1 MNANPALLS
10 SPHSD
15 VLSPAALTASSSSP
29 EEATRRLLDEIK
41 RRAKACVM
49 TKDWYWADK
58 LYARGIELLEGL
70 DDDDGGGSGDDSNK
84 KEELA
89 ILHSNRS
96 LTLFHLTQLSQS
108 QIEAQT
114 AIDLNPD
121 YVKAY
126 WRLGQCS
133 AALGDWDG
141 ALGAYEKAVEIDSR
155 DDGEGGGKMVK
166 ALQKEVEKC
175 KVKVEQERLL
185 IMEGKFDD
193 EAAAIGSASDG
204 AGGGTNNRKKS
215 ATTTTAAAATAT
227 ATATGPFEF
236 DIDHTVSTSPICSGS
251 IIPRCLL
258 GEEHLDSGVHQA
270 YTLTF
275 VQKNAINADAN
286 PFIIPSTGMA
296 LLQDLSSLLQVSR
309 RNVRQHAAD
318 SNSSSLEMPA
328 PPTQNVRQHKSLL
341 NLLPDNAI
349 YLKETVDKAFG
360 AIRQMFWPL
369 YSPMKADLT
378 MRTAYLLAGEAGGG
392 RTHFALLIAALAR
405 VHFGVASTYLD
416 CSKLQSSPDLRMGHI
431 LDELSEAFE
440 EAAAKGPPSFL
451 ILDDLDSLVPNIDA
465 SNDDEN
471 DAMHHQ
477 QTNPALSAQVKLI
490 SDHLRHLIDRNVDI
504 CVLATC
510 NTATSVAPSL
520 RSLRGFSSVLSVP
533 SLDSSQRVALFDAT
547 TKQLLSEDYKST
559 DVSVSDLVP
568 SFGKQTEGY
577 TPADLLS
584 LAGRV
589 AHAVHVRKLGRCS
602 SFAANPNG
610 IASRSSLLQEA
621 LDGYASISQ
630 KSLHVVKQ
638 GVAVEWS
645 HIGGLFRAKAT
656 LTDVIL
662 RPVRYGAIYRNSPIS
677 LPRGI
682 LLYGPS
688 GCGKTLI
695 VPALAKECN
704 FNVVKCN
711 GPELLDKYIGAS
723 EAKVRQLFARAYA
736 AAPCILFLD
745 DFDALA
751 PRRGSDH
758 TGVTDR
764 VVNQLLTFLDGVEGA
779 DNKNKGMVYIIGASS
794 RPDKIDPAL
803 LRPGRLEK
811 HVYVGYANSDEEWSD
826 LFSGIALSRELD
838 TSVYSLISSGEV
850 LRQYGS
856 KMNHL
861 RSLSAADLKAVM
873 DTAHL
878 AAVHDYLDRKVDALV
893 AFDDGADGGRR
904 ANQVTIQ
911 LNHLVEALR
920 SARPSLSDD
929 DKRMLTSIYAPFYSN
944 GDGDSAT
951 ASSMPPRGGFGLN
964 ATDGDSTDVSGVEYR
979 SKDPELKTTLR

>member
-1 MNANPALLS
+1 MPLEDWLCVKIISTSQIKASYRALLNEFQQGCITADLV
-10 SPHSD
+10 PF
-15 VLSPAALTASSSSP
+15 LEAASSSSSHIVSKP
-29 EEATRRLLDEIK
+29 
-41 RRAKACVM
+41 
-49 TKDWYWADK
+49 
-58 LYARGIELLEGL
+58 
-70 DDDDGGGSGDDSNK
+70 
-84 KEELA
+84 
-89 ILHSNRS
+89 
-96 LTLFHLTQLSQS
+96 
-108 QIEAQT
+108 
-114 AIDLNPD
+114 
-121 YVKAY
+121 
-126 WRLGQCS
+126 WRTPSIASSSTSRTHQAVS
-133 AALGDWDG
+133 AA
-141 ALGAYEKAVEIDSR
+141 
-155 DDGEGGGKMVK
+155 
-166 ALQKEVEKC
+166 
-175 KVKVEQERLL
+175 
-185 IMEGKFDD
+185 
-193 EAAAIGSASDG
+193 
-204 AGGGTNNRKKS
+204 T
-215 ATTTTAAAATAT
+215 TAT
-227 ATATGPFEF
+227 ATAPVEL
-236 DIDHTVSTSPICSGS
+236 DIDHTSSASLVCSGS
-251 IIPRCLL
+251 IIPKCLL
-258 GEEHLDSGVHQA
+258 DEEHLNSDVHQA

-275 VQKNAINADAN
+275 VQTNAINADAN
-286 PFIIPSTGMA
+286 NSIIPSTGIT
-296 LLQDLSSLLQVSR
+296 LLQDLSSLLRVSR
-309 RNVRQHAAD
+309 RNDRQDAVDSNASSVVMPVPPTQHVRQH
-318 SNSSSLEMPA
+318 
-328 PPTQNVRQHKSLL
+328 TSLL
-341 NLLPDNAI
+341 NSLPNNAGC
-349 YLKETVDKAFG
+349 LKETVDKAFD
-360 AIRQMFWPL
+360 AIKQMFWPL
-369 YSPMKADLT
+369 STPMKANLT

-405 VHFGVASTYLD
+405 VHFGIASTYLD

-477 QTNPALSAQVKLI
+477 QTNPALLAQVKLI
-490 SDHLRHLIDRNVDI
+490 SDHLRHLIGRNANI

-510 NTATSVAPSL
+510 NTAASVAPSL
-520 RSLRGFSSVLSVP
+520 RSLRGFSSVLDVP

-547 TKQLLSEDYKST
+547 MKQLSEDYKST
-559 DVSVSDLVP
+559 ALSVSDLVP

-602 SFAANPNG
+602 SDAANPNG
-610 IASRSSLLQEA
+610 IASSILQEA

-645 HIGGLFRAKAT
+645 RIGGLFRAKAT

-662 RPVRYGAIYRNSPIS
+662 RPLRYGAIYRNSPIS

-779 DNKNKGMVYIIGASS
+779 DNKKGMVYIIGASS
-794 RPDKIDPAL
+794 RP
-803 LRPGRLEK
+803 G
-811 HVYVGYANSDEEWSD
+811 
-826 LFSGIALSRELD
+826 
-838 TSVYSLISSGEV
+838 
-850 LRQYGS
+850 
-856 KMNHL
+856 
-861 RSLSAADLKAVM
+861 
-873 DTAHL
+873 
-878 AAVHDYLDRKVDALV
+878 
-893 AFDDGADGGRR
+893 AFY
-904 ANQVTIQ
+904 
-911 LNHLVEALR
+911 HCE
-920 SARPSLSDD
+920 
-929 DKRMLTSIYAPFYSN
+929 
-944 GDGDSAT
+944 
-951 ASSMPPRGGFGLN
+951 
-964 ATDGDSTDVSGVEYR
+964 
-979 SKDPELKTTLR
+979 